1 MLVHLNKVEP
11 IVGFLHSVLPNG
23 LCEVGVSDELTS
35 DDPKFYRYMKQIS
48 NIYFGP
54 TEFSANVNNIHS
66 FLVLIHSDLSADIYI
81 NDFPVETQVRLKRNL
96 ESLEPGILIMKSDI
110 ADIYE
115 LSFPDIEILDS
126 DSIVCCLKV
135 GWKFLLY
142 FDFLN
147 QGRKSDISTRQ
158 RILAKLY
165 RYLSFEE
172 VYRTLESENCF
183 QKMVADGWFRF
194 VEILGKIYEELT
206 TAYQNGNTVSE
217 NSVKELVGKFD
228 KSRLETM
235 TNKWWEHPLFVGKR
249 ELLQAGID
257 AFLGGTRSDYINCI
271 KTLYSEIEGIMRSL
285 YFEDS
290 GERTRHIQKLINRL
304 IEVGQRKVEDNQ
316 SLLLPQ
322 YFADYLVE
330 NIFKEFDPENG
341 EVDLSR
347 HTALHGVALGE
358 DYKPERALQA
368 LLTLDQIYFYLS
380 TPPNEKEKSNSEI
393 EGRDPS
399 ESEEDKTSFEGGD
412 NA

>member
-1 MLVHLNKVEP
+1 MLVHLNRVEP
-11 IVGFLHSVLPNG
+11 IAGFLHSVLPNG

-35 DDPKFYRYMKQIS
+35 DDPKFYRYIEQIS
-48 NIYFGP
+48 NIYFGS

-66 FLVLIHSDLSADIYI
+66 FLVLIHSNLSADIYI
-81 NDFPVETQVRLKRNL
+81 NDFTVATQVRLKRNL

-115 LSFPDIEILDS
+115 LNFPDIEILDS

-147 QGRKSDISTRQ
+147 QGRKSDIATRQ
-158 RILAKLY
+158 RILGQLY

-183 QKMVADGWFRF
+183 QKMVADGWFPF
-194 VEILGKIYEELT
+194 VEILGKAYEELS
-206 TAYQNGNTVSE
+206 TAYQNRNTVSE
-217 NSVKELVGKFD
+217 KSVKELIGKFD

-235 TNKWWEHPLFVGKR
+235 TNKWWDHPLFKGKR

-257 AFLGGTRSDYINCI
+257 AFLGGTKSDYINCI

-304 IEVGQRKVEDNQ
+304 IEVGKRKVEDDQ

-330 NIFKEFDPENG
+330 NIFKEFDPETG

-347 HTALHGVALGE
+347 HTVLHGVALGE
-358 DYKPERALQA
+358 DYKAERALQA
-368 LLTLDQIYFYLS
+368 LLTLDQIYFYLP
-380 TPPNEKEKSNSEI
+380 TPPNGNEKNNSEI
-393 EGRDPS
+393 EEGDPS
-399 ESEEDKTSFEGGD
+399 ESEEDKTSFEGND